1 MSATTHPRAAHPR
14 FRARRHHVDAEVER
28 QRWARYFTL
37 LMPVLVAVALLGA
50 MRSPLAE
57 VDRIEISG
65 AGLVPTAA
73 IEQAARIA
81 PGAQLIDVDLAG
93 VEQRVRALPGVA
105 TASVGRDWP
114 NGIVITVTERLP
126 VAAVAGPGSTW
137 LTVDLTGSVIEATT
151 APNPALPIIR
161 LDGDAAVSAPGTEI
175 DRIVAAVAAADA
187 MPFDLVAWITEIAVD
202 DAGAARFRLVGDA
215 DAVFGDQ
222 QGLADKYVSLA
233 TVLSRVD
240 RTCLGRIDVRVPEAP
255 VVTRRPNCE

>member
-1 MSATTHPRAAHPR
+1 MSATTHPRSAHPR
-14 FRARRHHVDAEVER
+14 FRDRRQNVTAEVER

-37 LMPVLVAVALLGA
+37 LSPVLVAVALLGA

-57 VDRIEISG
+57 VDRVEITG

-73 IEQAARIA
+73 IEQSARVA

-93 VEQRVRALPGVA
+93 IEQRVRALPGVA
-105 TASVGRDWP
+105 TASARRDWP

-126 VAAVAGPGSTW
+126 VAAVAGPGSSW
-137 LTVDLTGSVIEATT
+137 LTVDLTGTVIKATT
-151 APNPALPIIR
+151 SPNPALPVIR
-161 LDGDAAVSAPGTEI
+161 FDGDPALAAPGAEME
-175 DRIVAAVAAADA
+175 RASAAVAAADA
-187 MPFDLVAWITEIAVD
+187 MPFDLVDWITEIAVD
-202 DAGAARFRLVGDA
+202 DGGIARFRLVGDA

-240 RTCLGRIDVRVPEAP
+240 RTCLDRIDVRVPEAP